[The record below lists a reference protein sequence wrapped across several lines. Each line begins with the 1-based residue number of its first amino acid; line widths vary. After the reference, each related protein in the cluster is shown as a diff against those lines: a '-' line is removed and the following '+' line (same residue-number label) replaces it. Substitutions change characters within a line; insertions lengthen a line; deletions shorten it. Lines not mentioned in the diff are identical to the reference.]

1 MQIYDR
7 QKGGYTEIS
16 QYGQGKLEFLY
27 GNALGRI
34 LLKLVI
40 SPVTSRFYGW
50 LNRRRS
56 SAKKIPGFI
65 EEYGIDMNDY
75 EERNYLSFSDFFTR
89 RLKPGARTVDDD
101 PASFVSPCDSKVLV
115 YRIGGDQKMMIKGS
129 EYTVD
134 ELVAGRTDTALYSGG
149 YAFVFRLTMDDYHRY
164 CYIDNGIKV
173 NSYFVRGKL
182 HTVSSISRDYKIY
195 KENSRNISVLS
206 TEHYGEIIQIEVG
219 ALLVGRITDHGKDR
233 FIRGEEKGYF
243 EPGGSTV
250 IILVRPDTIVPD
262 SDIIYHSG
270 KGIETRVR
278 YGEKIGKRI

>member
-7 QKGGYTEIS
+7 QTGGYTEIS

-27 GNALGRI
+27 GNAFGRI

-56 SAKKIPGFI
+56 SAKKIQGFI
-65 EEYGIDMNDY
+65 EEYSIDMNDY

-101 PASFVSPCDSKVLV
+101 PSSFVSPCDSKVLV

-129 EYTVD
+129 AYTVD
-134 ELVAGRTDTALYSGG
+134 ELVAGRTDTAPYSGG

-164 CYIDNGIKV
+164 CYVDNGIKV
-173 NSYFVRGKL
+173 NSYSVRGKL
-182 HTVSSISRDYKIY
+182 HTVSSISKDYKIY
-195 KENSRNISVLS
+195 KENSRNVSVLS
-206 TEHYGEIIQIEVG
+206 TGNYGEIIQIEVG
-219 ALLVGRITDHGKDR
+219 ALLVGRIVDNNKDR
-233 FIRGEEKGYF
+233 FARGDEKGYF

-250 IILVRPDTIVPD
+250 IILVRPDIIEVD
-262 SDIIYHSG
+262 SDILYHSG
-270 KGIETRVR
+270 KGIETKVR
-278 YGEKIGKRI
+278 YGERIGRRK